1 MGRGTHFTWMAVL
14 VAVGLIGCP
23 SMDSEVGAYDDDD
36 DDWGDDDD
44 DYYGDDDD
52 DTADDDDDDST
63 PEEEEDVCDEA
74 TEEETTLYLSADD
87 SNSQAAPTLARQII
101 EDGGAIHG
109 GMRPYEFLN
118 YYDFYFPAAPEGQVR
133 LVPQLRD
140 NGEGSYTMM
149 VAVVAPSTDGFG
161 RRPRSLT
168 FSVDSSGSMS
178 GHPMEMVKEV
188 MRQTAHNLIE
198 GDVISILSWDT
209 GTTVLLN
216 AHEVDG
222 PDDPS
227 VLGAINALSTGGST
241 DLENGLE
248 KAYELAQDA
257 YDPSRL
263 NRVILLSDGGA
274 NTGITHEN
282 LIAHHADDAEAEGIY
297 MVGVGMDDHGS
308 GYDDKLMDTIT
319 DAGKGAYVYIDTEDE
334 AGRTFG
340 DDERFLTVMEIAARE
355 VQLSMTMPGGYV
367 MDEFH
372 GEEYSEDPEEV
383 EPQHLAPGDAM
394 LYHFDLMD
402 CATELHD
409 GSEVFEFAVTWI
421 DPVTREERVITTE
434 LSVEEMIDEAGAQL
448 RKANVVVD
456 YAQALTGVWGLPAA
470 ERAAFLDALIQE
482 ADAAYVE
489 SGDADLAEIADL
501 LGRYKQIAN

>member
-1 MGRGTHFTWMAVL
+1 MIRGTHFTWMAML

-23 SMDSEVGAYDDDD
+23 SASDDDDAYYEGDDDD
-36 DDWGDDDD
+36 DGQYWGDDDD
-44 DYYGDDDD
+44 DDDD
-52 DTADDDDDDST
+52 DTT
-63 PEEEEDVCDEA
+63 EEEEEDVCDEA

-87 SNSQAAPTLARQII
+87 SNSQAAPTLARQVIGQ
-101 EDGGAIHG
+101 GGLLHG

-118 YYDFYFPAAPEGQVR
+118 YYDFYFPAAPAGEVR
-133 LVPQLRD
+133 LVPELRD

-149 VAVVAPSTDGFG
+149 VAVVAPSTHEFG

-178 GHPMEMVKEV
+178 GHPMDMVKEV
-188 MRQTAHNLIE
+188 MTQAANNLIE

-216 AHEVDG
+216 AHEVSG
-222 PDDPS
+222 PGDPS
-227 VLGAINALSTGGST
+227 VIGAINALSTGGST
-241 DLENGLE
+241 DLDNGLE

-274 NTGITHEN
+274 NTGVTLEN
-282 LIAHHADDAEAEGIY
+282 MIAHHADDAEAEGIY
-297 MVGVGMDDHGS
+297 MVGVGMDDYGS
-308 GYDDKLMDTIT
+308 SYDDKLMDTIT
-319 DAGKGAYVYIDTEDE
+319 DAGKGAYVYIDTEEE
-334 AGRTFG
+334 AARTFG
-340 DDERFLTVMEIAARE
+340 DDQTFLTVMEIAARE
-355 VQLSMTMPGGYV
+355 VQLSMTMPGAFV

-402 CATELHD
+402 CAAELHD
-409 GSEVFEFAVTWI
+409 GAEVFEFAVTWI
-421 DPVTREERVITTE
+421 DPATREERVTS
-434 LSVEEMIDEAGAQL
+434 LNMSVDEMIDEAGPQL
-448 RKANVVVD
+448 HKANLVVE
-456 YAQALTGVWGLPAA
+456 YAQALTGVWDLPAD
-470 ERAAFLDALIQE
+470 ERGPFLDALNARVDE
-482 ADAAYVE
+482 AYVD

-501 LGRYKQIAN
+501 LGKYKQNGN